1 MLNPTDQT
9 QETNVKRVHEIKA
22 NTETDKNILEPRR
35 YKTNDKKNSIP
46 IRQRSKMVAAR
57 KRRNILTKLNLKYKN
72 QNQFQM

>member
-22 NTETDKNILEPRR
+22 NTETDKEHSRTPSLQ
-35 YKTNDKKNSIP
+35 NDKKNSIP

-57 KRRNILTKLNLKYKN
+57 KRRNILTKLNLKHKN